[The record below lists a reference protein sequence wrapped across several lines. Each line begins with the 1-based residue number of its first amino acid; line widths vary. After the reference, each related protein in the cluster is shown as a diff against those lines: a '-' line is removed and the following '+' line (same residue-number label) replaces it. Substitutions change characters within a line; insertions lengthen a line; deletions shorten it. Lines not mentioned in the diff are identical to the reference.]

1 MQSLKESV
9 RVWLITGDPGIG
21 KTTVLI
27 KTMNVMRNYGYA
39 LGGIL
44 CKEVRAKNERV
55 GFELIDV
62 ASGQKGVLA
71 STKLNAGPRLGK
83 YRVNLIDLAEIGA
96 KGLLNAIDFCDVIIC
111 DEIGPMELFSPEFRN
126 AVKTIVE
133 SGKPVLGIVH
143 KRLND
148 PLIQEIKLKPF
159 VEVIEV
165 TQENREKLPEILA
178 ERLLS
183 KIKGKNYAN
192 ERS

>member
-96 KGLLNAIDFCDVIIC
+96 KGLLNAIDFCDIIIC

>member
-9 RVWLITGDPGIG
+9 RVWLIIGDPGIG

-39 LGGIL
+39 LGGML
-44 CKEVRAKNERV
+44 CKEVRVKNERV
-55 GFELIDV
+55 GFELMDV
-62 ASGQKGVLA
+62 ASGRKGILA

-96 KGLLNAIDFCDVIIC
+96 KGLLNAIDFCDIIIC
-111 DEIGPMELFSPEFRN
+111 DEIGPMELFSPEFRH
-126 AVKTIVE
+126 AAKAIVE

-148 PLIQEIKLKPF
+148 PLIQEIKSRPF

-165 TQENREKLPEILA
+165 THENRERLPEVLA
-178 ERLLS
+178 ERVLS
-183 KIKGKNYAN
+183 KIKGKDYAD

>member
-1 MQSLKESV
+1 LKESV
-9 RVWLITGDPGIG
+9 RVWLVTGDPGIG

-27 KTMNVMRNYGYA
+27 KTMSIMRNHGYA

-44 CKEVRAKNERV
+44 CREVRVRNERV

-96 KGLLNAIDFCDVIIC
+96 KGLLNAMDFCDIIIC
-111 DEIGPMELFSPEFRN
+111 DEMGPMELFSPEFRN
-126 AVKTIVE
+126 AVKAIVE

-148 PLIQEIKLKPF
+148 PLIQEMKSKTF

>member
-1 MQSLKESV
+1 
-9 RVWLITGDPGIG
+9 
-21 KTTVLI
+21 
-27 KTMNVMRNYGYA
+27 MNVMRNYGYA

-96 KGLLNAIDFCDVIIC
+96 KGLLNAIDFCDIIIC

>member
-1 MQSLKESV
+1 VQGLKESV

-27 KTMNVMRNYGYA
+27 KTMSIMRNYGYA
-39 LGGIL
+39 LGGML
-44 CKEVRAKNERV
+44 CREVRVKGERM
-55 GFELIDV
+55 GFELMDV
-62 ASGQKGVLA
+62 ASGRKGVLA
-71 STKLNAGPRLGK
+71 ATKLNTGPKLGK

-96 KGLLNAIDFCDVIIC
+96 KGLVNAIDFCDIIIC
-111 DEIGPMELFSPEFRN
+111 DEIGPMELFSPDFRN
-126 AVKTIVE
+126 AVKAIVE

-148 PLIQEIKLKPF
+148 PLIQELKSKPF

-165 TQENREKLPEILA
+165 THENREKLPRILA
-178 ERLLS
+178 EELLS

-192 ERS
+192 ER